1 MIKEGFFPTLI
12 YAQDFKLDTN
22 QMAQNII
29 QWSREDGGVT
39 KTNVNGWHS
48 KTDMH
53 TKQEYKPLID
63 ELFRMVYEVFNEEF
77 LDGEPKLGNM
87 WANINPPGGYNKPHI
102 HPNSLFSGVYYVKT
116 PPNSGRLICNDPRPG
131 IQTCMP
137 NRKKGQ
143 PPKHL
148 WREVNLQPQ
157 ENRAIMFN
165 SWLWHTVEPNKSN
178 EDRISI
184 SFNFIQ
190 SGFDNNV

>member
-63 ELFRMVYEVFNEEF
+63 ELFRMAYKVFNEEF

-148 WREVNLQPQ
+148 WREVNLQPL

-178 EDRISI
+178 EDRISV
-184 SFNFIQ
+184 SFNFLQ